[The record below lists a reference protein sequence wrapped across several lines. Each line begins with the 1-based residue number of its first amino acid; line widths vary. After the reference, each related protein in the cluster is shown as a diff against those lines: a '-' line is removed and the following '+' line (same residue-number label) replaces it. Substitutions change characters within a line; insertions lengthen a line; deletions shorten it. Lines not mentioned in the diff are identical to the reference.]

1 MEQTELIKLSISE
14 HINVLN
20 SLNEDD
26 IKSLEKIASL
36 ISKKLINGN
45 KIIWCGNGG
54 SASDC
59 QHLSAEF
66 VGRYKKNRK
75 ALSSI
80 SLTTDT
86 SALTCISNDF
96 SYEYIFSRQLEALGN
111 KGDVLIAIS
120 TSGNSKN
127 ILSALKTA
135 KELNISSV
143 GLLGKNGGE
152 AKNLCEL
159 SFIVPSCTTARIQ
172 EIHILIGHIICEI
185 IELDYDK

>member
-1 MEQTELIKLSISE
+1 MDQRELLKLSISE

-59 QHLSAEF
+59 QHLSSEF
-66 VGRYKKNRK
+66 VGIYNKNRK

-86 SALTCISNDF
+86 SALTCISMTF
-96 SYEYIFSRQLEALGN
+96 PMKIFL
-111 KGDVLIAIS
+111 
-120 TSGNSKN
+120 
-127 ILSALKTA
+127 
-135 KELNISSV
+135 V
-143 GLLGKNGGE
+143 GSLRPWE
-152 AKNLCEL
+152 
-159 SFIVPSCTTARIQ
+159 
-172 EIHILIGHIICEI
+172 
-185 IELDYDK
+185 

>member
-1 MEQTELIKLSISE
+1 MEQRELIKLSISE

-127 ILSALKTA
+127 ILSVLKTA
-135 KELNISSV
+135 KELDIASV
-143 GLLGKNGGE
+143 GLLGKKGGE
-152 AKNLCEL
+152 SKDLCDL

-185 IELDYDK
+185 IELDYEK

>member
-1 MEQTELIKLSISE
+1 MEQKELIKLSISE
-14 HINVLN
+14 HINILN

-26 IKSLEKIASL
+26 IKSLEKIAFL

>member
-1 MEQTELIKLSISE
+1 MEQRELIKLSISE

-26 IKSLEKIASL
+26 IKSLERIACL
-36 ISKKLINGN
+36 ISKKLTNGN

-59 QHLSAEF
+59 QHLSSEF
-66 VGRYKKNRK
+66 VGIYKKNRK

-96 SYEYIFSRQLEALGN
+96 SYENIFSRQLEALGN
-111 KGDVLIAIS
+111 KGDVLVAIS

-127 ILSALKTA
+127 ILSVLKTA
-135 KELNISSV
+135 KEMDIVSV
-143 GLLGKNGGE
+143 GLLGKNGGK
-152 AKNLCEL
+152 AKHLCDL
-159 SFIVPSCTTARIQ
+159 SFFVPSCTTARIQ
-172 EIHILIGHIICEI
+172 EVHILIGHIICEI
-185 IELDYDK
+185 IELDYET